1 MYATGC
7 SSARGARSSG
17 ERAGKRGGEGGGAH
31 QESIPMIDLGGG
43 EPEKRINAKGRSS
56 GGTPMAVGDRAV
68 DSCRGKLERGS
79 WRCGGGAG
87 RGWEGPRR
95 RDRRTAAEDGRGAV
109 GGEHSSARHVPS
121 WRRKKEMREKRVQGR
136 VFIDTQPPGPEYPDI
151 IPECPGRSGLSGH
164 ISGLSGPNQ
173 FQGDKI

>member
-17 ERAGKRGGEGGGAH
+17 ERAGERGGEGGGAH

-43 EPEKRINAKGRSS
+43 EPEKRIDVKGQSS

-95 RDRRTAAEDGRGAV
+95 RD
-109 GGEHSSARHVPS
+109 
-121 WRRKKEMREKRVQGR
+121 Q
-136 VFIDTQPPGPEYPDI
+136 
-151 IPECPGRSGLSGH
+151 
-164 ISGLSGPNQ
+164 
-173 FQGDKI
+173 

>member
-1 MYATGC
+1 MPRGAA
-7 SSARGARSSG
+7 ARGSRSSG
-17 ERAGKRGGEGGGAH
+17 ERAGERGGEGGGAH

-43 EPEKRINAKGRSS
+43 EPEKRIDAKGRSS

-79 WRCGGGAG
+79 WRCGEGAG

-95 RDRRTAAEDGRGAV
+95 RDRRTTVGDGRGAV
-109 GGEHSSARHVPS
+109 RGEHSSARHVLS
-121 WRRKKEMREKRVQGR
+121 WRRKKKMREKRVHGR
-136 VFIDTQPPGPEYPDI
+136 VFIDAQPPGPEYPDI
-151 IPECPGRSGLSGH
+151 IPECPGRSGLSRH
-164 ISGLSGPNQ
+164 ISGLSRPNQ